1 MKIRTLEYHDK
12 RFDWH
17 LNPVDFSD
25 NNLTLLVGLS
35 GVGKTLIL
43 NSVMSLKVI
52 GGEFSLD
59 NNVRLNGVK
68 WNVTFSAENG
78 LIYCWEGE
86 FETKKD
92 GVNKTEE
99 FKIVYEKLTS
109 EQSVIVERKF
119 SEIILK
125 GKETPKLSP
134 FESVIRML
142 NQEEV
147 IAPVY
152 KALNN
157 ITYSGIP
164 DWDPFLFYLDI
175 SPGVEPRIGYQMN
188 VSEYN
193 KFMRDYKSLK
203 DIRDSGFHL
212 HMKLFLCCK
221 NAPETFEKIRQHFID
236 IFPNIEDIKIEVHR
250 EQYNSISFLIQ
261 IKEKG
266 VMNWIEEHRL
276 SSGMLRVLTHLSE
289 LYLLPEGSVILID
302 EFENSL
308 GINCIDALTENL
320 SEDRNLQFIITS
332 HHPYIINNIGMKHWK
347 IVTRKGN
354 TVTVRDASDFNLGKT
369 KHSAFMELLQL
380 EEYSDGIQ

>member
-17 LNPVDFSD
+17 LNPVDFSG
-25 NNLTLLVGLS
+25 NNLTLLVGVS

-43 NSVMSLKVI
+43 NSIRTLKKI
-52 GGEFSLD
+52 AEGAS
-59 NNVRLNGVK
+59 LNGIK
-68 WNVTFSAENG
+68 WNVTFSVEND
-78 LIYCWEGE
+78 LTYCWEGE

-92 GVNKTEE
+92 GVNKTEKS
-99 FKIVYEKLTS
+99 KIVYEKLTS
-109 EQSVIVERKF
+109 DQSVIVERRF
-119 SEIILK
+119 SEIVLK

-134 FESVIRML
+134 FQSVITML
-142 NQEEV
+142 NQEDM
-147 IAPVY
+147 ISPVC
-152 KALNN
+152 KALKN
-157 ITYSGIP
+157 ITYSGSSE
-164 DWDPFLFYLDI
+164 WQYLFHSDI
-175 SPGVEPRIGYQMN
+175 SQDEIDELNIESQKSISAYRYITDCKSPEDIHDIGFPLNIKLLACYRN
-188 VSEYN
+188 V
-193 KFMRDYKSLK
+193 
-203 DIRDSGFHL
+203 
-212 HMKLFLCCK
+212 
-221 NAPETFEKIRQHFID
+221 PEIFEKIKQHFIA
-236 IFPNIEDIKIEVHR
+236 IFPYTEDIKIKNR
-250 EQYNSISFLIQ
+250 EFYDLFSFSIQ

-266 VMNWIEEHRL
+266 VMNWIDEERI
-276 SSGMLRVLTHLSE
+276 SSGMLRVFTHLSE

-332 HHPYIINNIGMKHWK
+332 HHPYIINNIGIKHWK

>member
-17 LNPVDFSD
+17 LNPVDFSG
-25 NNLTLLVGLS
+25 NNLTLLVGVS

-43 NSVMSLKVI
+43 ESITNLKKI
-52 GGEFSLD
+52 AGGAS
-59 NNVRLNGVK
+59 LNGVK
-68 WNVTFSAENG
+68 WNVTFSIENNST
-78 LIYCWEGE
+78 YCWEGE
-86 FETKKD
+86 FEIKKD
-92 GVNKTEE
+92 RLNETEEE
-99 FKIVYEKLTS
+99 FKIVHEKLTS
-109 EQSVIVERKF
+109 DQSVIFERKF
-119 SEIILK
+119 SDIVLK

-134 FESVIRML
+134 FQSVIKML

-147 IAPVY
+147 IAPIY
-152 KALNN
+152 KALEN
-157 ITYSGIP
+157 ITYSRTWGVHP
-164 DWDPFLFYLDI
+164 SMTLSLEFPFRVKY
-175 SPGVEPRIGYQMN
+175 GTN

-193 KFMRDYKSLK
+193 RVMTNYKSLK
-203 DIRDSGFHL
+203 DIRDSGL
-212 HMKLFLCCK
+212 RLNVKLLLSCK
-221 NAPETFEKIRQHFID
+221 NAPETFEKIRQHFVD
-236 IFPNIEDIKIEVHR
+236 IFPYTEDMKIEIYK
-250 EQYNSISFLIQ
+250 EQNDFISFLIQ

-266 VMNWIEEHRL
+266 IMNWIEEDRL